1 MKYINL
7 YLQEIER
14 RLPTLNRADI
24 LKEIRSTLLDMIEDR
39 KPDPNQAADEDT
51 IKAVLSEFGSP
62 RKVAQRYSKHN
73 YLIGPSL
80 FPIYLQ
86 VLKVVLIVVAALNLL
101 GLIVA
106 IVNQS
111 GVSPNMIEA
120 IANIIAGLFS
130 SLFTTFGIVT
140 LSFAGIERTTP
151 DTWKVKIEQD
161 WNPEDLLKTEDR
173 KSVKVTEIAFEITF
187 TMVFIVLINFFLDKI
202 GIYYLADSGWVST
215 PILNENF
222 LRYVPWLTAANVLS
236 IVLNLYLLRKGYWD
250 YIATIAKILINIF
263 NIAIS
268 FSILTGPEVIT
279 IVSTAMEALN
289 INLPYTVQEVSKFLN
304 TGLDIVL
311 GLSIFGLVVESIKRI
326 YETFI
331 KGSHTR
337 FEIETD

>member
-111 GVSPNMIEA
+111 GIGPNMIEA

-130 SLFTTFGIVT
+130 SLFTAFGIVT

-161 WNPEDLLKTEDR
+161 WKPEDLLKTEDR

-222 LRYVPWLTAANVLS
+222 LRYVPWLTAANILS

-250 YIATIAKILINIF
+250 YIATIAKILINVF

-279 IVSTAMEALN
+279 IASTAMEALN

-304 TGLDIVL
+304 TGLDIL
-311 GLSIFGLVVESIKRI
+311 MGLSIFGLVVESIKRI